1 MNLDFD
7 SGNNKEDPI
16 TKYGRIYAQFDKDAL
31 AKEQLKIDQQKVG
44 MLQQQFATE
53 QAANVSKLKAQGML
67 ADNPNISAGE
77 LASVDIDTA
86 TKVQSL
92 KYSDAKI
99 KDLGK
104 PKELT
109 EAAYKRG
116 IDTVL
121 TRNKPYLQA
130 TAGADYLNRMTN
142 AYFGS
147 ETTGGILGFGTSSL
161 TEGLDTSS
169 VDSVINFFNRN
180 QDKLGLSKAAY
191 NSTRKEILDGYKQAV
206 REGAKA
212 LVHGG
217 TKTTAA
223 SSVTPTKTQ
232 KQSAQN
238 KKVNQEKIENHQQSV
253 KIQNAFEAPLNP
265 THSVDGVPAVPSSQS
280 DINDVQD
287 VSQSSNAIQ
296 LIGQKL
302 SQLNTMNELD
312 AFAEQ
317 VSQNQ
322 QKVQPPPSQNDI
334 NKVQQM
340 FLLRYEEVNSRQRG

>member
-1 MNLDFD
+1 MNLDYTTGTESIKD
-7 SGNNKEDPI
+7 YSVIYERYNKTAQEDQRLGMLSD
-16 TKYGRIYAQFDKDAL
+16 KYAVDEAQGAERLKQGARGLEIQARAADTALSTRQDKQRVLAMETSIAQEPHL
-31 AKEQLKIDQQKVG
+31 YHEGGMMKVLMRAKESLDRIPAPDAGGWFGKGIVGGESPGSVMSQLDEENVRTVGDVESLMWKHRDKIPG
-44 MLQQQFATE
+44 GSALTTNQFQSSYIDPLRKLYQE
-53 QAANVSKLKAQGML
+53 GIAASAAKRYGIGTMFSKY
-67 ADNPNISAGE
+67 P
-77 LASVDIDTA
+77 LASA
-86 TKVQSL
+86 T
-92 KYSDAKI
+92 
-99 KDLGK
+99 
-104 PKELT
+104 P
-109 EAAYKRG
+109 
-116 IDTVL
+116 
-121 TRNKPYLQA
+121 
-130 TAGADYLNRMTN
+130 
-142 AYFGS
+142 
-147 ETTGGILGFGTSSL
+147 
-161 TEGLDTSS
+161 
-169 VDSVINFFNRN
+169 
-180 QDKLGLSKAAY
+180 
-191 NSTRKEILDGYKQAV
+191 
-206 REGAKA
+206 
-212 LVHGG
+212 
-217 TKTTAA
+217 A

-296 LIGQKL
+296 LIGQQL
-302 SQLNTMNELD
+302 SQLNTMDELD

>member
-1 MNLDFD
+1 MGWAMKLDFD
-7 SGNNKEDPI
+7 SGKNKEDPI

-67 ADNPNISAGE
+67 SDNPDISVVE
-77 LASVDIDTA
+77 LASVHLPTA
-86 TKVQSL
+86 TALQN
-92 KYSDAKI
+92 I
-99 KDLGK
+99 KASQATVKNLGK

-121 TRNKPYLQA
+121 VMNKEYLQG

-147 ETTGGILGFGTSSL
+147 ETTGSL
-161 TEGLDTSS
+161 WWKDSLAKDLDTSS
-169 VDSVINFFNRN
+169 VDSVINFFNKN

-217 TKTTAA
+217 TKTTAPP
-223 SSVTPTKTQ
+223 SGGQDSNRTNT
-232 KQSAQN
+232 SADTFG
-238 KKVNQEKIENHQQSV
+238 VSQQS
-253 KIQNAFEAPLNP
+253 PLNP
-265 THSVDGVPAVPSSQS
+265 PPRQGATTNQQPS
-280 DINDVQD
+280 
-287 VSQSSNAIQ
+287 VSQALINIQSAIDETNTLEELYQ
-296 LIGQKL
+296 LQSTVSERQKAVQVTPQQAAEVKAKFDKK
-302 SQLNTMNELD
+302 SRELG
-312 AFAEQ
+312 
-317 VSQNQ
+317 
-322 QKVQPPPSQNDI
+322 
-334 NKVQQM
+334 
-340 FLLRYEEVNSRQRG
+340 R

>member
-7 SGNNKEDPI
+7 SGKNKEDPI
-16 TKYGRIYAQFDKDAL
+16 EKYGRIYAQFDKDAL

-121 TRNKPYLQA
+121 TMNKPYLQA

-147 ETTGGILGFGTSSL
+147 ETTGSL
-161 TEGLDTSS
+161 WWKDSLAKDLDTSS

-217 TKTTAA
+217 TKTTAPP
-223 SSVTPTKTQ
+223 SGGQDSNRTNT
-232 KQSAQN
+232 SAETFG
-238 KKVNQEKIENHQQSV
+238 VNQQ
-253 KIQNAFEAPLNP
+253 APLNP
-265 THSVDGVPAVPSSQS
+265 PNRGASTSLSPATEVMG
-280 DINDVQD
+280 
-287 VSQSSNAIQ
+287 AISE
-296 LIGQKL
+296 KL
-302 SQLNTMNELD
+302 SSMTHLAQVK
-312 AFAEQ
+312 AFQREVAKAQNNRSDVTPQQSAQ
-317 VSQNQ
+317 V
-322 QKVQPPPSQNDI
+322 
-334 NKVQQM
+334 NKM
-340 FLLRYEEVNSRQRG
+340 FMDKLTSLGQ